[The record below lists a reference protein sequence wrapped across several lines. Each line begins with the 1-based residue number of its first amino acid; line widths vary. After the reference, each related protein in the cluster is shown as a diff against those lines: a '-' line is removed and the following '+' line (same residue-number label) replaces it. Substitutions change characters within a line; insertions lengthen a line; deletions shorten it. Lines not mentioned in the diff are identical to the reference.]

1 MHTTHIHI
9 VVGGCK
15 KGINAANGIPI
26 IHMLPWSW
34 DFRAVFLKFRVGR
47 GGNWL
52 FSICSSRSICVKA
65 ATSAGAPLNPT
76 CETTS
81 QIWPISFRSL
91 EKSYLWIYTIYIYIL
106 YLIIYLLC
114 IYYIF
119 TVYVYIYIYT
129 ISSHLFTVYLL
140 YIHCICIYIYIYMC
154 IYYIFTAYV
163 HIYTYT

>member
-1 MHTTHIHI
+1 MNKEVMHTTHIHV

-52 FSICSSRSICVKA
+52 FSICSSRSICVKS

-81 QIWPISFRSL
+81 QIWPISFRSFD
-91 EKSYLWIYTIYIYIL
+91 KSYLWIYT
-106 YLIIYLLC
+106 
-114 IYYIF
+114 
-119 TVYVYIYIYT
+119 IYIYT

-140 YIHCICIYIYIYMC
+140 YIHCICIYIYIC
-154 IYYIFTAYV
+154 VFTIYLLHMYIYIHRYIFIYI
-163 HIYTYT
+163 HIYVDI